1 MTRFSCARELLF
13 AQDFAARAGDQ
24 ILKATAEGY
33 SIDLKGDSTPVTDVD
48 IEINRRFIEQAIDS
62 FPHDGVLGEELS
74 HRPDGGRTWVI
85 DPIDG
90 TQQLILGIP
99 VFMVSIALVQDGK
112 PIVAVAYNP
121 STRDCYW
128 ATDGGG
134 AVRNG
139 VPIRVSSR
147 NGITEPMTIAASGAT
162 PLPGSLDADGLMSVS
177 ISAMPHT
184 TPYRFPWPSVFAG
197 TRVAQGAWDAD
208 LYGNTAAHDV
218 AAVCLLVREAGG
230 TVTDRSG
237 TDQRYDES
245 VNGCVLSN
253 GRSHEKLVELWGNER
268 PPTPGDG

>member
-1 MTRFSCARELLF
+1 MTGVPYAEELLF
-13 AQDFAARAGDQ
+13 AQDFAARAGDH
-24 ILKATAEGY
+24 ILKAAAQGY
-33 SIDLKGDSTPVTDVD
+33 RINVKSDTTPVTDVD
-48 IEINRRFIEQAIDS
+48 IEINRRFIEQAAGR

-74 HRPDGGRTWVI
+74 RHPRGSRTWVI

-90 TQQLILGIP
+90 TQHLILGIP
-99 VFMVSIALVQDGK
+99 VFMISIALVQNGK
-112 PIVAVAYNP
+112 PIVAVARNP

-128 ATDGGG
+128 ATAGVG

-147 NGITEPMTIAASGAT
+147 NGITEPMTIAGSGAT
-162 PLPGSLDADGLMSVS
+162 PISGGLDADGLMSISVS
-177 ISAMPHT
+177 PVPQT
-184 TPYRFPWPSVFAG
+184 TPYRFPWPSVFSG
-197 TRVAQGAWDAD
+197 TRVAEGTWDAD
-208 LYGNTAAHDV
+208 LYGNTSAHDV

-253 GRSHEKLVELWGNER
+253 GQSHGKLIELWGTTAR
-268 PPTPGDG
+268 

>member
-1 MTRFSCARELLF
+1 MTRLSYAKELLF
-13 AQDFAARAGDQ
+13 ARDFATRAGDR
-24 ILKATAEGY
+24 ILKAAAEGY
-33 SIDLKGDSTPVTDVD
+33 DIDLKSDNTPVTDID
-48 IEINRRFIEQAIDS
+48 IEINRQFIEQVSDR

-74 HRPDGGRTWVI
+74 HRLAGCRTWVI

-99 VFMVSIALVQDGK
+99 VFMISIALVQDGR
-112 PIVAVAYNP
+112 PVVAVAYNP

-128 ATDGGG
+128 ATGGGG
-134 AVRNG
+134 ATRNG

-147 NGITEPMTIAASGAT
+147 NGITEPLTIAGSGGT
-162 PLPGSLDADGLMSVS
+162 PLTGGLEADGLIRVSVFP
-177 ISAMPHT
+177 MPHT
-184 TPYRFPWPSVFAG
+184 TPYRFPWPSVFSG
-197 TRVAQGAWDAD
+197 TRVAEGTWDAD

-237 TDQRYDES
+237 ADQRYDES

-253 GRSHEKLVELWGNER
+253 GRSHEKLTELWR
-268 PPTPGDG
+268 MRDH